1 MALTRGPGSLGQAT
15 SSYAMSSLRASMF
28 RFLLLCLAVLAG
40 CRECMALWRVRLMG
54 QALRR

>member
-1 MALTRGPGSLGQAT
+1 
-15 SSYAMSSLRASMF
+15 MSSLRASMF